1 MTTHVARMTM
11 HPTFTRSDDL
21 RVQAESC
28 RQLAELALNDRNRLF
43 WLRLAAEWA
52 ELAVDA
58 DRQEVRKTI
67 SARTR
72 QGAPGAPNPQA
83 A

>member
-11 HPTFTRSDDL
+11 QRDLTRSEDL

-28 RQLAELALNDRNRLF
+28 RQLALLAQTERNRLF
-43 WLRLAAEWA
+43 WLRLAEEWA

-58 DRQEVRKTI
+58 DRQEVMKKI
-67 SARTR
+67 SA
-72 QGAPGAPNPQA
+72 
-83 A
+83 

>member
-11 HPTFTRSDDL
+11 QRDLTRSEDL

-28 RQLAELALNDRNRLF
+28 RQLALLAQTDRNRLF
-43 WLRLAAEWA
+43 WLRLAEEWA

-58 DRQEVRKTI
+58 DRQEVGRKI
-67 SARTR
+67 SAQSGTR
-72 QGAPGAPNPQA
+72 QESASRA
-83 A
+83 

>member
-11 HPTFTRSDDL
+11 HLTRSEDL

-28 RQLAELALNDRNRLF
+28 RQLALLAQTERNRLF
-43 WLRLAAEWA
+43 WLRLAEEWA

-58 DRQEVRKTI
+58 DRQEIGKKI
-67 SARTR
+67 SVQSGTMHESVSRA
-72 QGAPGAPNPQA
+72 
-83 A
+83 

>member
-11 HPTFTRSDDL
+11 QRDLARSEDL

-28 RQLAELALNDRNRLF
+28 RQLALLAQTERNRLF
-43 WLRLAAEWA
+43 WLRLAEEWA

-58 DRQEVRKTI
+58 DRQEVMTKI
-67 SARTR
+67 SA
-72 QGAPGAPNPQA
+72 
-83 A
+83 